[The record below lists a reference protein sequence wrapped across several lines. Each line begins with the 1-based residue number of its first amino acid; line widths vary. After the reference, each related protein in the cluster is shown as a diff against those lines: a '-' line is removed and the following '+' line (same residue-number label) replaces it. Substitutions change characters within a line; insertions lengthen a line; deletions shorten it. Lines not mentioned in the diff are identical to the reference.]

1 VLKLVENWTEWAL
14 FPPRFTKGLEAVM
27 CSKSENTETAS
38 TLVQQAQ
45 QQWQSTTDVAT
56 LERGCRQRGL
66 SVKGGRQQLLHR
78 LCLFEAYWP
87 PDDTL
92 QSPEPKMVKDLG
104 VDGKVE
110 AGLDGEFCD
119 CGVEEPRPLGLRVV
133 LLPEWQSGSSSSKE
147 PIHTQ
152 QAPQPKKAKKEPR
165 EQAKED
171 ATKSMDKVQSSE
183 VTRRERLRQVE
194 AEVERYRQQLE
205 KACEQPEV
213 LQMKCDRR
221 RMELLEAAAH
231 QESWSERTHESAESG
246 GDTVSTGGP
255 EEAAQAMED
264 KPREDA
270 KSGKEKEEVTV
281 RALPKD
287 AKDSKKEDRS
297 KVKQKVQEK
306 EKDKDKD
313 KDKDREKDKE
323 KGKEMEK
330 ERNKE
335 KDGEKDKEREKEK
348 VADKEKEKEKGKEG
362 KDKTEKTKDK
372 ESKEKE
378 KEKERDKKAKDEKDK
393 DKDKGRAKDEKE
405 KERRKR
411 SRDRD
416 RSSSQR
422 KRKASPGRA
431 QKKRWPCICVVRQ
444 LHLCCTQARSGSNQ
458 GMTRFTSTQ
467 MGKPRHF
474 QKTHLMDTLP
484 TTASRRMEGA
494 RDRREQ
500 PFQRNCF
507 SDDKGKSWLEASCRG

>member
-1 VLKLVENWTEWAL
+1 MWLHSSVVAGSVVFL
-14 FPPRFTKGLEAVM
+14 
-27 CSKSENTETAS
+27 SK
-38 TLVQQAQ
+38 
-45 QQWQSTTDVAT
+45 VAANSCYIDFAFSKPT
-56 LERGCRQRGL
+56 G
-66 SVKGGRQQLLHR
+66 
-78 LCLFEAYWP
+78 P

-467 MGKPRHF
+467 
-474 QKTHLMDTLP
+474 KTHLMDTLP